1 MATVQKR
8 KAKWRVQFRRDGH
21 RLSRTFHRKADADEW
36 AREAE
41 HSIDRRMNLAIVRL
55 GRGDICGSLINLH
68 LESLRAERTHFGHP
82 KITSC
87 ASSHERSDAA
97 LGRPD
102 AGTAQ
107 STRPHRGEPK
117 SPSGMARD
125 HPPPFAARFCN
136 RRRHA
141 WRRDPYLI
149 NRLGAAP
156 RCVMPPSRHGQTQ
169 SEQEVALSKQS

>member
-97 LGRPD
+97 LERPD

-125 HPPPFAARFCN
+125 HPPFRCTVLQPPPPRMASRSISNQSPWCSAPL
-136 RRRHA
+136 RHA
-141 WRRDPYLI
+141 
-149 NRLGAAP
+149 A
-156 RCVMPPSRHGQTQ
+156 VPPWANTI
-169 SEQEVALSKQS
+169 